1 MNMPAG
7 LRRVATVA
15 ALAAML
21 GGCSTVTGWFTGSD
35 NAPKPTPLQAIQNN
49 VTPKVRWDVSL
60 GGSAD
65 YAFTPALMGDV
76 VWAAGRDGQVVGV
89 DVNTGR
95 QVGRVDTRLPLSGG
109 IGAKNGAL
117 YVATTEGE
125 LVSLDENGKIRWRA
139 RLTSQ
144 ALEAPQSDGQ
154 RVLVRTNDGR
164 LSAFYADSG
173 KSLWTF
179 QRPQPTLTVRNY
191 GSTTLVGGEAVLLG
205 MPGGRLA
212 VIGANM
218 GDLLWEASVST
229 PRGASELE
237 RMADVASR
245 PVFDRGQVCAVAFQ
259 GKLTCFDARSGTPMW
274 SRDVGSS
281 QGLTVDAVN
290 LYVTGDDGTVWAF
303 DRATG
308 RSVWTQNKL
317 KYRKVSAPAMLDR
330 FVLVLDGEG
339 IAHLLSN
346 ESGEFVGRQAVA
358 GGKTQTQPQ
367 SLGDR
372 VLVQTQGGRVLA
384 LSL

>member
-35 NAPKPTPLQAIQNN
+35 NAPKPTPLQAIQSS
-49 VTPKVRWDVSL
+49 VTLKLRWDASL

-65 YAFTPALMGDV
+65 YAFTPALMGDM

-95 QVGRVDTRLPLSGG
+95 QVTRLDTRLPLSSG

-117 YVATTEGE
+117 YVATAEGE
-125 LVSLDENGKIRWRA
+125 LAALDENGKIRWRA

-164 LSAFYADSG
+164 LSAFDVENG

-179 QRPQPTLTVRNY
+179 QRPQPALTVRNY
-191 GSTTLVGGEAVLLG
+191 GSINLVGAEAVLMGL
-205 MPGGRLA
+205 PGGRLA
-212 VIGANM
+212 VIGSNQ
-218 GDLLWEASVST
+218 GDVLWEASVST

-346 ESGEFVGRQAVA
+346 ESGEFVGRQSVA